1 MNINHYLSYG
11 LRETEIDIGISWM
24 FYIQANHPVDAIKE
38 AMTGHC
44 LWSHNTCMQITISN
58 RNEKKNPENH
68 SQMYL
73 SCKASFWCHL
83 PVVEV
88 HIKTGVVG
96 GLDLSYIYLETLL
109 YQCYYTLLSEA
120 IIQWHFFY
128 NIGRKFIPRIFSL
141 HLRLHPDYFFHT
153 VGLNHIG
160 IIESHWLSL
169 VLFLWLK
176 ENQTLWPWLGAESKV
191 CVCVVSK
198 LLLVSCWLGWC
209 KL

>member
-1 MNINHYLSYG
+1 MSPTCGGSSYQDRCG
-11 LRETEIDIGISWM
+11 WWFGSQLHL
-24 FYIQANHPVDAIKE
+24 F
-38 AMTGHC
+38 
-44 LWSHNTCMQITISN
+44 
-58 RNEKKNPENH
+58 RNPIVP
-68 SQMYL
+68 M
-73 SCKASFWCHL
+73 
-83 PVVEV
+83 
-88 HIKTGVVG
+88 
-96 GLDLSYIYLETLL
+96 LL
-109 YQCYYTLLSEA
+109 YTIVRGYYTVA
-120 IIQWHFFY
+120 FFY

-209 KL
+209 KLQLWSFLQACLEMGQWQFETAYVVSPCEYVPVIFLTESAWYVQTGIKSEL